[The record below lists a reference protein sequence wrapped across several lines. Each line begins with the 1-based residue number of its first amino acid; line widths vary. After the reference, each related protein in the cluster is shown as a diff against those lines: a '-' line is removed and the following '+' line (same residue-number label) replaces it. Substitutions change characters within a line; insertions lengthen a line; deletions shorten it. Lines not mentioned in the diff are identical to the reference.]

1 MVTKKNVRKITILIL
16 VLFVCLPSIEI
27 LAQTPRIRELE
38 RLSRSLRE
46 QRERSARFRQRLDDS
61 RSSEQDKK
69 ENRKENEKKKKKER
83 ENDGGENNSD
93 KGKQQES
100 SMESGDVQLT
110 IVSDGATKDLA
121 IQSALRT
128 AIEQTFGTFVSSH
141 TEILSDS
148 LVKDEIATVAS
159 GNIKEFKCLSEN
171 YVDGKCFVNVRAVV
185 SINNLVNYT
194 KSKGGAAELAG
205 ATFAA
210 NMRLKELYKKNEV
223 KAMQNLVA
231 QLAEI
236 APMMFDYSIEIGEI
250 TADGNNPFNED
261 DRSYKCPVVIKRT
274 ANSNAKVMYEML
286 LATLKSLSM
295 TREEYYRDKKIGV
308 AGDKAWIS
316 TTYPDHQT
324 LTEFWEREEL
334 GYPLFGQPVPD
345 AYYLRSKNLIKE
357 LEPLQRWLMY
367 CSMSYKVILDG
378 VGEYEMA
385 YIPYSPIEG
394 NIPTSGH
401 NDIYAVKS
409 YEVNEMYFRLPL
421 KIMKSRDYEYSMGS
435 IFIEPRAYTDPAIQ
449 MPIFPNDKSEAYY
462 KTVGYMEFTNLDEVS
477 KISNIRVE
485 RIAPK
490 LSYKEFVEIE
500 ALETYKKY
508 WL

>member
-1 MVTKKNVRKITILIL
+1 MVTNKIVLKIAILIL
-16 VLFVCLPSIEI
+16 MLFVCLPSIEV
-27 LAQTPRIRELE
+27 LAQTPRIRDLE

-46 QRERSARFRQRLDDS
+46 QRERSARFRQRLNES

-69 ENRKENEKKKKKER
+69 ENRKGNEKKKKKEKER
-83 ENDGGENNSD
+83 DNDGGEDNSG

-110 IVSDGATKDLA
+110 VVADGATKDLA

-141 TEILSDS
+141 TEILNDS

-171 YVDGKCFVNVRAVV
+171 YVGGKCFVNVQAVV

-210 NMRLKELYKKNEV
+210 NMRLKEMYAKNEV

-236 APMMFDYSIEIGEI
+236 APMMFDFSIEIGEI
-250 TADGNNPFNED
+250 TAEENNPFNED
-261 DRSYKCPVVIKRT
+261 DRSYNCPVVIKRT
-274 ANSNAKVMYEML
+274 VNANAKVMYEML
-286 LATLKSLSM
+286 LTTLKSLSM
-295 TREEYYRDKKIGV
+295 TREEYYSDKKIGV

-316 TTYPDHQT
+316 TTYPSHQT
-324 LTEFWEREEL
+324 LEDYWEREEL

-378 VGEYEMA
+378 VGEYEMT
-385 YIPYSPIEG
+385 YIPYSTIKKD
-394 NIPTSGH
+394 NISAGF
-401 NDIYAVKS
+401 NDLYTVSS
-409 YEVNEMYFRLPL
+409 YDVDEMYFRLPL
-421 KIMKSRDYEYSMGS
+421 KYMKSRQSHEQEYDMGS
-435 IFIEPRAYTDPAIQ
+435 IFINPRVYTDPAIQ

-462 KTVGYMEFTNLDEVS
+462 KTVGYMEFTNLDEVG

-490 LSYKEFVEIE
+490 LSYKEFLEIE
-500 ALETYKKY
+500 KL
-508 WL
+508 

>member
-1 MVTKKNVRKITILIL
+1 MVTKKMFGKLRILIL

-69 ENRKENEKKKKKER
+69 ENRKGNGKKKKNEH
-83 ENDGGENNSD
+83 ENDGGKDNPDNEE
-93 KGKQQES
+93 QQES
-100 SMESGDVQLT
+100 SMKSGEVQLT
-110 IVSDGATKDLA
+110 VVADGATKDLA

-141 TEILSDS
+141 TEILNDS

-171 YVDGKCFVNVRAVV
+171 YVGGKCFVNVQAVV

-210 NMRLKELYKKNEV
+210 NMRLKEMYAKNEV

-236 APMMFDYSIEIGEI
+236 APMMFDFSIEIGEI
-250 TADGNNPFNED
+250 TAEENNPFNED

-274 ANSNAKVMYEML
+274 ANANAKVMYEML
-286 LATLKSLSM
+286 LTTLKSLSM
-295 TREEYYRDKKIGV
+295 TREEYYSDKRIGV

-316 TTYPDHQT
+316 TTYPSHQT
-324 LTEFWEREEL
+324 LEDYWEREEL

-357 LEPLQRWLMY
+357 FEPLQRWLMY
-367 CSMSYKVILDG
+367 CSMSYKVVLDG
-378 VGEYEMA
+378 VGEYEMT
-385 YIPYSPIEG
+385 YIPYSPI
-394 NIPTSGH
+394 NKANMPTPMH
-401 NDIYAVKS
+401 NDIYAVES

-421 KIMKSRDYEYSMGS
+421 KYMKSYKSTYGMGS
-435 IFIEPRAYTDPAIQ
+435 IFINPRVYTDPAIQ

-462 KTVGYMEFTNLDEVS
+462 KTVGYMEFTNLDEVG

-490 LSYKEFVEIE
+490 LSYKEFLEIE
-500 ALETYKKY
+500 KL
-508 WL
+508 

>member
-1 MVTKKNVRKITILIL
+1 MVTKKMFGKLRILIL

-69 ENRKENEKKKKKER
+69 ENEKKKKKER
-83 ENDGGENNSD
+83 ENDGGEDNSD

-110 IVSDGATKDLA
+110 VVADGATKDLA

-141 TEILSDS
+141 TEILNDS

-194 KSKGGAAELAG
+194 KSKGGTVELAG

-210 NMRLKELYKKNEV
+210 NMRLKELYAKNEV
-223 KAMQNLVA
+223 KAMQNIVA

-236 APMMFDYSIEIGEI
+236 APMMFDFSISVGDIKK
-250 TADGNNPFNED
+250 DNFSNNYE
-261 DRSYKCPVVIKRT
+261 CPVVIKRT
-274 ANSNAKVMYEML
+274 ANANAKVMYEML
-286 LATLKSLSM
+286 LTTLESLSM
-295 TREEYYRDKKIGV
+295 TRNEYYNDKRIGMTGAKV
-308 AGDKAWIS
+308 AIS
-316 TTYPDHQT
+316 YGMGVSS
-324 LTEFWEREEL
+324 EFWDREKSGMPL
-334 GYPLFGQPVPD
+334 YGYGPVPKV
-345 AYYLRSKNLIKE
+345 YYLRSNLTMEE
-357 LEPLQRWLMY
+357 LEHLQRWLMY
-367 CSMSYKVILDG
+367 CSMSYKIILDG
-378 VGEYEMA
+378 IGEYEMA
-385 YIPYSPIEG
+385 YVPYSTIKKD
-394 NIPTSGH
+394 NISAGF
-401 NDIYAVKS
+401 NDLYTVSS
-409 YEVNEMYFRLPL
+409 YDVDEMYFRLPL
-421 KIMKSRDYEYSMGS
+421 KYMKSRQSPEQGYRMGS
-435 IFIEPRAYTDPAIQ
+435 IYEIQ
-449 MPIFPNDKSEAYY
+449 MPIFPTDKSEAYY
-462 KTVGYMEFTNLDEVS
+462 KTVGYMKFTNLDEVS

-490 LSYKEFVEIE
+490 LSYKEFLKIDSNH
-500 ALETYKKY
+500 
-508 WL
+508 